1 MKASG
6 LSLAVFALA
15 AIVAAPSYAGP
26 RFAPRPLIKMGQRSG
41 DADRGHHRYS
51 GNDAFFPGGYEG
63 PSDPPDAAPTVAP
76 QQIYATEN
84 VYVAAPVEPTRW
96 EPSRP
101 RIILLGVRR
110 HARPS
115 RPLPEVIY
123 GDVRP

>member
-6 LSLAVFALA
+6 LSFVVFALA
-15 AIVAAPSYAGP
+15 AVVAAPSHAGP
-26 RFAPRPLIKMGQRSG
+26 HFVARPPIKFGPRTGGL
-41 DADRGHHRYS
+41 DREHHRHFR
-51 GNDAFFPGGYEG
+51 NDGVLLGSDEA
-63 PSDPPDAAPTVAP
+63 PSDPSAPAPEP